1 MANGQTQYVALPDGK
16 YVAIPP
22 TATPDQLSQF
32 KQKLAQQYNRPAPP
46 VEGAFKDIPATG
58 ALEQN
63 NLGTRIK
70 HNLKL
75 LATGAKEALPA
86 SSRQDLRWRLTPET
100 GGASDLLLP
109 ILSAMMGGAAG
120 TSAKQMAGK
129 ALGSKDV
136 PTSTKEALKQ
146 DVEGGVEQGEY
157 EMGGRLLGKIP
168 EKWAARYTS
177 QDDREVGNR
186 LLSKIPE
193 KQASPYGS
201 MAARARLANLTSMTG
216 EGEAGVGAKYSKV
229 LPELDQT
236 IAANG
241 RTPQTPRQVLQV
253 FKQTNERLDQPYFNQ
268 WLARIGNKKVM
279 PKEIADA
286 LMMESNAPNLGMT
299 PQGIAERRAL
309 RRAAIDYQRPW
320 SYNALNAQRRFAND
334 RLYSYYN
341 KESQAQST
349 ALSAVDTK
357 IMKIVRDHA
366 ANIVYDGVDAIPGV
380 PFDARLLKQQ
390 QGAIWSLADRLDS
403 QIDKLTDAQLMYEGR
418 TLRQKFQPSAYIS
431 NEGRMHGY
439 LRGVGDLFPGGGP
452 ENAAKIQARKA
463 FAPPSEGVGSW
474 IKDVATMAPERRG
487 TAWGGA
493 KTSLQRLILT
503 RPLPN
508 LLRALHVYNQL
519 TDLEDNNGS
528 Q

>member
-1 MANGQTQYVALPDGK
+1 MSSNVTLDFSK
-16 YVAIPP
+16 
-22 TATPDQLSQF
+22 
-32 KQKLAQQYNRPAPP
+32 AQPITLDFSKAQP

-75 LATGAKEALPA
+75 LATGAKECPPGSSAGLRGGDSLPRPA
-86 SSRQDLRWRLTPET
+86 
-100 GGASDLLLP
+100 GMSDLLLP

-136 PTSTKEALKQ
+136 PTSTKEASQQ
-146 DVEGGVEQGEY
+146 DVEGGIEQGEY
-157 EMGGRLLGKIP
+157 EAGGRLLGKIP
-168 EKWAARYTS
+168 EKWAAGAA
-177 QDDREVGNR
+177 DR
-186 LLSKIPE
+186 
-193 KQASPYGS
+193 
-201 MAARARLANLTSMTG
+201 AARARLANLTSMTG

-286 LMMESNAPNLGMT
+286 LIMESNAPNLGMT